1 MADNVFQP
9 FQRLDDASGTR
20 PNGLGLGLAL
30 TLAVA
35 VAVAKGFTEAL
46 GGHLSVEGTPGGGAT
61 LVFSLTRAK
70 S

>member
-20 PNGLGLGLAL
+20 PNGLGLG
-30 TLAVA
+30 

-61 LVFSLTRAK
+61 LVLSLTRAK